1 MNTKKIIIIS
11 FWTVVFIWL
20 SLNYF
25 FYGEY
30 LEYFKFCFIE
40 SSLQNIYPNILILIL
55 KNINIDL
62 KENLKDVIIL
72 TLTFFL
78 ILIISYKK

>member
-25 FYGEY
+25 FYDEY
-30 LEYFKFCFIE
+30 LEYFKFCFIV
-40 SSLQNIYPNILILIL
+40 SSFQNIYPNILIL

-62 KENLKDVIIL
+62 IENLKDVIIL

-78 ILIISYKK
+78 ILIISCKK